1 MDKKMCAQALIVR
14 FPAKQALLDQH
25 MADYGELL
33 PHVFFAQAIN
43 EPLIR
48 LLRENGRR
56 STIRLYCDFI
66 EEMRL
71 SGDDEVKNVVDVTI
85 LERLAD
91 DPAVWKRFGAYL
103 SEPFR
108 YSINHEV
115 LVQNPLM
122 RQAEPL

>member
-1 MDKKMCAQALIVR
+1 MCAQALIVR
-14 FPAKQALLDQH
+14 FPAKQTLLDQH

-33 PHVFFAQAIN
+33 PHVFFSQAVN

-56 STIRLYCDFI
+56 SSIRSYCDFI
-66 EEMRL
+66 EEMHL
-71 SGDDEVKNVVDVTI
+71 SGDDEMKNVVDVTI

-91 DPAVWKRFGAYL
+91 DSAVWKQFGAYL

-108 YSINHEV
+108 YYINHEV
-115 LVQNPLM
+115 LEPNPLL
-122 RQAEPL
+122 RQVEPL